1 MRYLFAV
8 IADLRYP
15 VGASPEEARAI
26 DAFNDKIDAA
36 GLRILAAG
44 IATPNEAK
52 CYDNRKGMGLVH
64 NGPAVE
70 SNLFMAGFWIIEAD
84 DDATALD
91 LAKQGSK
98 ACNREVK
105 LRRYLR

>member
-1 MRYLFAV
+1 M
-8 IADLRYP
+8 
-15 VGASPEEARAI
+15 S
-26 DAFNDKIDAA
+26 
-36 GLRILAAG
+36 
-44 IATPNEAK
+44 
-52 CYDNRKGMGLVH
+52 
-64 NGPAVE
+64 
-70 SNLFMAGFWIIEAD
+70 GFWIIEAD